1 MNKLNLFLIRHA
13 KTAQKSQTGLD
24 ADRNLTIKG
33 ICQANMLGY
42 FLSQYLP
49 DDCCF
54 LVSNANRTQQ
64 TAAILQNY
72 VTPIKKIDAFN
83 LYLSSAHELFKTIE
97 NQSQNNIVLVGHNDG
112 ISELATYLSGNEIQL
127 KTAAFIH
134 LEFEFENWKFI
145 TKATGNIKYHFRPE
159 VPNLF

>member
-13 KTAQKSQTGLD
+13 KTAQNAITGSD
-24 ADRNLTIKG
+24 ADRNLTSKG

-54 LVSNANRTQQ
+54 LVSDANRTQQ

-72 VTPIKKIDAFN
+72 VTPIKKIDAPT
-83 LYLSSAHELFKTIE
+83 LYLASAQELFKTIE
-97 NQSQNNIVLVGHNDG
+97 NQTQNNLVLVGHNEG
-112 ISELATYLSGNEIQL
+112 ISELATYLSGNQIQL
-127 KTAAFIH
+127 KTAAFVH
-134 LEFEFENWKFI
+134 LEFEFENWNFI
-145 TKATGNIKYHFRPE
+145 SQATGKIKCHFRPE
-159 VPNLF
+159 VPTLF